1 MKKILAL
8 VMAAAMALSLAA
20 CGGAASSA
28 PARQPASQPASQAAS
43 QPDSVPAADTV
54 KEAAMGYFANWPEDG
69 HMIGVADLFAKMDAG
84 EEMLILDVR
93 QPDAYAEG
101 HLKGAVNVPFGPT
114 LAESLSKIPDDV
126 QLYVNCYTGQTS
138 SQTVA
143 LLNMA
148 GKYATNIQKGWNN
161 GISKEE
167 GYESYTETTAN
178 ELSGDEYEVD
188 PAMQEAVTK
197 YFADMESSSYKYFN
211 FPADQLKELV
221 EAESEDYTILSI
233 RQAKDFE
240 AGHIAGAINVP
251 FGANMQEGLTA
262 IDTAKPVI
270 IYCYTG
276 QTASQTLAVMRL
288 LGYEAYNLSGGMG
301 SAESESG
308 WLGIGGEVVT
318 G

>member
-1 MKKILAL
+1 MKKILAIAL
-8 VMAAAMALSLAA
+8 AAAMALSLAA
-20 CGGAASSA
+20 CGGAASA
-28 PARQPASQPASQAAS
+28 PASQPVSQPASQAAS
-43 QPDSVPAADTV
+43 EPAAATDTV

-69 HMIGVADLFAKMDAG
+69 HMISVADLFAKMDAG
-84 EEMLILDVR
+84 DEMLILDVR

-178 ELSGDEYEVD
+178 ELSGEAYDVD
-188 PAMQEAVTK
+188 PAMQEAITK
-197 YFADMESSSYKYFN
+197 YFADMAASSYSSFN
-211 FPADQLKELV
+211 FPVDQLKELV
-221 EAESEDYTILSI
+221 DAESEDYTILSV
-233 RQAKDFE
+233 RRADDYA

-251 FGANMQEGLTA
+251 FGANMQEGLA
-262 IDTAKPVI
+262 AVDTAKPVI
-270 IYCYTG
+270 LYCYTG
-276 QTASQTLAVMRL
+276 QTASQALAVMRL

-301 SAESESG
+301 SAESGAG
-308 WLGIGGEVVT
+308 WLGNGGEVVA